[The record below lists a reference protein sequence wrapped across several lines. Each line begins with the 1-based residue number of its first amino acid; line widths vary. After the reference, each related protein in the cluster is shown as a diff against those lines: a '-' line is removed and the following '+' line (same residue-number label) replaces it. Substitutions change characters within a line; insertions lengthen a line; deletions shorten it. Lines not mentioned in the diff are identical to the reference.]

1 MDANDLS
8 LGRLG
13 GIGLG
18 VYLLLAGAAT
28 LVGMPWQYAD
38 GGIALAAL
46 RILGAVI
53 AVAGGA
59 ALVWLAVNAG
69 EDGRPTPR

>member
-1 MDANDLS
+1 MDVNDLS

-18 VYLLLAGAAT
+18 VYLFLAGAAT
-28 LVGMPWQYAD
+28 LVWMPWQYAD
-38 GGIALAAL
+38 GGIVLAVL

-53 AVAGGA
+53 AVVGGV
-59 ALVWLAVNAG
+59 ALAWLAVNAG
-69 EDGRPTPR
+69 EDGRATPR

>member
-8 LGRLG
+8 LGRFG

-18 VYLLLAGAAT
+18 VYLFLAGAAT

-38 GGIALAAL
+38 GGVVLAVL
-46 RILGAVI
+46 RILGGVI
-53 AVAGGA
+53 AVVGGV

-69 EDGRPTPR
+69 EEGRATPQ